1 MEANNCLQWGRYLQ
15 SLCRPYFENLGSFFL
30 PFSFFFFTVPGAWH
44 ASLQILSVP
53 HSLPQYVCGC
63 RVKSAHKN
71 SLCRPGWDIQKDES
85 GAKSV
90 VSVFF
95 FSLTPLHMYLCRMVW
110 LNHKKIKFNEQKII
124 LKESLNSY
132 LYISYNLHICKY
144 TFLYVKVTSSCFS
157 GYEEVGLPWKGG
169 VCCLGGCE
177 SRTLS
182 CFHFQLSVGQ
192 GSSLGTM
199 CLRVLDICFSALRI

>member
-1 MEANNCLQWGRYLQ
+1 MSVAVESNLPTRTLCAGLAETFKKMNLVPKVL
-15 SLCRPYFENLGSFFL
+15 SLSF
-30 PFSFFFFTVPGAWH
+30 
-44 ASLQILSVP
+44 
-53 HSLPQYVCGC
+53 
-63 RVKSAHKN
+63 
-71 SLCRPGWDIQKDES
+71 
-85 GAKSV
+85 
-90 VSVFF
+90 FF
-95 FSLTPLHMYLCRMVW
+95 FSLTLLHMYLCRMVW
-110 LNHKKIKFNEQKII
+110 LNHMKIKFNEQKII

-144 TFLYVKVTSSCFS
+144 TFLYVKVTSSCLS
-157 GYEEVGLPWKGG
+157 GYEEVELPWKGG

-199 CLRVLDICFSALRI
+199 CLCVLDICFSALRI